1 MRYTTLGRS
10 GTRVSEL
17 CLGTM
22 TFGED
27 WGWGASKEDSRA
39 MFDAF
44 AAAGGNFIDTSSNYT
59 NGTAESFVGD
69 FISADRDFWV
79 VATKYTLRRP
89 GSRPDD
95 LNAGGNARKNM
106 MRTVEASLRRLNTDH
121 IDLLYLHMWDYSTP
135 VEEVM
140 RGFDDL
146 VRAGKVLHA
155 GFSDTPA
162 WVVARAQTLAEW
174 RGYPPIVAYQAAW
187 NVIRRGAELDVLPMT
202 KAFGMSLLA
211 FDLLGGG
218 VLSGKFNAPGGPG
231 EPTRERRADEASL
244 VAAAML
250 IRMAGEIGHDVTPSQ
265 IAVSWVRRRAANAI
279 PILGARRPPQLAD
292 TLGALELALTD
303 EQMANL
309 DALRPPVVQYPHDF
323 WNDFVRRQL
332 IYGEWV
338 DAFDGKEWPAV
349 NRGQ

>member
-1 MRYTTLGRS
+1 MRYTTLGHS

-39 MFDAF
+39 QFDAF

-69 FISADRDFWV
+69 FISADRDYWV

-95 LNAGGNARKNM
+95 LNAGGNGRKNM
-106 MRTVEASLRRLNTDH
+106 VRTVEASLKRLNTGH

-146 VRAGKVLHA
+146 VRAGKVLHV

-162 WVVARAQTLAEW
+162 WVVARAQTLSEW
-174 RGYPPIVAYQAAW
+174 RGYPPVVAYQAAW
-187 NVIRRGAELDVLPMT
+187 NVIERGVELDVLPMT
-202 KAFGMSLLA
+202 RAFGMSLLA
-211 FDLLGGG
+211 FNLLGGG
-218 VLSGKFNAPGGPG
+218 KLTGKFNKPGGPD
-231 EPTRERRADEASL
+231 EPTRARNANETET
-244 VAAAML
+244 AAAEVL
-250 IRMAGEIGHDVTPSQ
+250 LRMASETGRSSSQ
-265 IAVSWVRRRAANAI
+265 IAVNWVRQRSPNAI
-279 PILGARRPPQLAD
+279 PILGARRPAQLAD
-292 TLGALELALTD
+292 TLAALEFALTD
-303 EQMANL
+303 EQMAELN
-309 DALRPPVVQYPHDF
+309 ALRPPTRDYPHSF
-323 WNDFVRRQL
+323 WNDNIRRNL
-332 IYGEWV
+332 IYGKRV
-338 DAFDGKEWPAV
+338 DEIDLDGWPIL
-349 NRGQ
+349 

>member
-39 MFDAF
+39 QFDAF

-69 FISADRDFWV
+69 FISADRDYWV
-79 VATKYTLRRP
+79 IATKYTLRRP

-95 LNAGGNARKNM
+95 LNAGGNGRKNM
-106 MRTVEASLRRLNTDH
+106 VRTVEASLKRLNTDH

-146 VRAGKVLHA
+146 VRAGKALHV

-162 WVVARAQTLAEW
+162 WVVARAQTLSEW
-174 RGYPPIVAYQAAW
+174 RGYPPVVGYQAAW
-187 NVIRRGAELDVLPMT
+187 NVIERGVELDVLPMT
-202 KAFGMSLLA
+202 RAFGMSLLA
-211 FDLLGGG
+211 FNLLGGG
-218 VLSGKFNAPGGPG
+218 KLTGKFNKPGGPG
-231 EPTRERRADEASL
+231 EPTRARAADETET
-244 VAAAML
+244 AAAAVL
-250 IRMAGEIGHDVTPSQ
+250 LRMAGEIGGGVTPSQ
-265 IAVSWVRRRAANAI
+265 IAVNWVRQRAPNAI
-279 PILGARRPPQLAD
+279 PILGARRPAQLAD
-292 TLGALELALTD
+292 TLAALEFALTV
-303 EQMANL
+303 EQMAELN
-309 DALRPPVVQYPHDF
+309 ALRPPVRDYPHSF
-323 WNDFVRRQL
+323 WNDNIRRNL
-332 IYGEWV
+332 IYGKRV
-338 DAFDGKEWPAV
+338 DEVDLDGWPIL
-349 NRGQ
+349 

>member
-1 MRYTTLGRS
+1 MRYQSLGRS
-10 GTRVSEL
+10 GLRVSEL

-59 NGTAESFVGD
+59 NGTAESFTGD
-69 FISADRDFWV
+69 FVAADRDHWV
-79 VATKYTLRRP
+79 IATKYTLRRP
-89 GSRPDD
+89 GSDPDD
-95 LNAGGNARKNM
+95 LNAGGNSRKNM

-155 GFSDTPA
+155 GFSDSPA

-174 RGYPPIVAYQAAW
+174 RGYPPLVAYQAAW
-187 NVIRRGAELDVLPMT
+187 NVIERGVELDVLPMT
-202 KAFGMSLLA
+202 QALGMSVLA
-211 FDLLGGG
+211 FNLLGGG
-218 VLSGKFNAPGGPG
+218 VLTGKFNRPDGPG
-231 EPTRERRADEASL
+231 EPTRALGADEQQT
-244 VAAAML
+244 AAADALMRL
-250 IRMAGEIGHDVTPSQ
+250 AAEIGRTPSQ
-265 IAVSWVRRRAANAI
+265 IAVNWVRQRAPHVI
-279 PILGARRPPQLAD
+279 PILGARRPAQLAD
-292 TLGALELALTD
+292 TLGALDFTLTA
-303 EQMANL
+303 EQMAEL
-309 DALRPPVVQYPHDF
+309 SALRPPVRDYPHSF
-323 WNDFVRRQL
+323 WNDNIRRNL
-332 IYGEWV
+332 IYGRRV
-338 DAFDGKEWPAV
+338 DEFDGEGWPLV
-349 NRGQ
+349 